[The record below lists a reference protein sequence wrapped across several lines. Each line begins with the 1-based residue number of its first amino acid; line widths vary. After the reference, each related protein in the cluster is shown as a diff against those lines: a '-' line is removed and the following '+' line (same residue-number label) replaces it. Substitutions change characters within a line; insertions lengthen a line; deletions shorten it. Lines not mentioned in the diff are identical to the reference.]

1 MRDRPASAQRIF
13 QNADRSTT
21 EAGYPILYQCL
32 KTMFFNSTSNR
43 IKGTLVFFL
52 IVTAVAS
59 FAYTHYL
66 VEKIREKEHS
76 GVELW
81 ARAMEYNS
89 KPLYADTRSE
99 LSAIMVEISTH
110 DGIDDMTK
118 NRWIRSLHRAESDLS
133 NASLDFIASEL
144 IIKNRFEIPSIVV
157 DEEGNI
163 LGSRNTG
170 NRDLDDRIIAEYAS
184 LNDPIRIELGAGDM
198 VQEQYIYY
206 GDSAIIRT
214 LQYFPFV
221 QFGLLALFLGLG
233 YLSLSSIK
241 RTEQSNLW
249 VGMAR
254 EAAHQ
259 LGTPLSSLYGWLALL
274 KEQNNDQ
281 ETLQIAHEI
290 NSDLQRMQTVAERFN
305 KIGSIPELKPKRV
318 GPLIRQVMEYLER
331 RMPQIGKHVTLSL
344 DVRSDKRVPINQELF
359 AWAIENL
366 LKNSLDAIDTRN
378 SDARVHIQAYEH
390 NNHYVIDVTDTGKG
404 IEKKHKKEIFNP
416 GYSTKKRGWGLG
428 LSLTRR
434 IVEEYHK
441 GKIFVHKTSPGGGT
455 TFRMMFPM
463 NGNGNGRKP
472 DYSSRL

>member
-1 MRDRPASAQRIF
+1 
-13 QNADRSTT
+13 
-21 EAGYPILYQCL
+21 
-32 KTMFFNSTSNR
+32 MFFNSTSNR

-52 IVTAVAS
+52 VVTAVAS
-59 FAYTHYL
+59 FAYTHFL
-66 VEKIREKEHS
+66 AEKIREKEHS

-89 KPLYADTRSE
+89 KPLYKETRNE
-99 LSAIMVEISTH
+99 LSAIMVEISTQE
-110 DGIDDMTK
+110 GIDDMLK
-118 NRWIRSLHRAESDLS
+118 NRWIRALHRAESDLS

-184 LNDPIRIELGAGDM
+184 LNEPIRIELGAGDM
-198 VQEQYIYY
+198 IQEQYIYY

-221 QFGLLALFLGLG
+221 QFGLLTLFLGLG

-259 LGTPLSSLYGWLALL
+259 LGTPLSSLYGWIALL

-290 NSDLQRMQTVAERFN
+290 TSDLHRMQTVAERFN

-331 RMPQIGKHVTLSL
+331 RMPQIGKHVELSL
-344 DVRSDKRVPINQELF
+344 DVKSDRRIPINSELF

-366 LKNSLDAIDTRN
+366 LKNSLDAIESRSPN
-378 SDARVHIQAYEH
+378 ARVHIEAHEY
-390 NNHYVIDVTDTGKG
+390 NDHYIIDVTDTGKG
-404 IEKKHKKEIFNP
+404 IVKKHKSEIFNP

-434 IVEEYHK
+434 IVEDYHK
-441 GKIFVHKTSPGGGT
+441 GKIFVYKSTPGEGT
-455 TFRMMFPM
+455 TFRMMLPM
-463 NGNGNGRKP
+463 NGNDRKP
-472 DYSSRL
+472 ASQGQSSDLL

>member
-1 MRDRPASAQRIF
+1 
-13 QNADRSTT
+13 
-21 EAGYPILYQCL
+21 
-32 KTMFFNSTSNR
+32 MFFNSTSNR
-43 IKGTLVFFL
+43 IKIALVFFL
-52 IVTAVAS
+52 VVTAIGS
-59 FAYTHYL
+59 FIYTQYL
-66 VEKIREKEHS
+66 IEKIREKEHS

-89 KPLYADTRSE
+89 RPLYQDTRDE
-99 LSAIMVEISTH
+99 LSAIMVEMSTH
-110 DGIDDMTK
+110 EGISDLVK
-118 NRWIRSLHRAESDLS
+118 NRWIRALNRAESDLS

-157 DEEGNI
+157 DEDMNI

-170 NRDLDDRIIAEYAS
+170 NRELNEQIIVEYAS
-184 LNDPIRIELGAGDM
+184 QNEPIRIELGEGDM
-198 VQEQYIYY
+198 IQEQFVYY

-214 LQYFPFV
+214 LQYFPYV

-259 LGTPLSSLYGWLALL
+259 LGTPLSSLYGWMALL

-290 NSDLQRMQTVAERFN
+290 SSDLQRMQTVAERFN
-305 KIGSIPELKPKRV
+305 KIGSIPELKPKKV
-318 GPLIRQVMEYLER
+318 GPIIRQVMEYLER
-331 RMPQIGKHVTLSL
+331 RMPQHGKHVTLSM
-344 DVRSDKRVPINQELF
+344 DVRSERRIPINPELF

-366 LKNSLDAIDTRN
+366 LKNSLDAIDSKN
-378 SDARVHIQAYEH
+378 GNARVHIETHEH

-441 GKIFVHKTSPGGGT
+441 GRIFVYKSAPGEGT
-455 TFRMMFPM
+455 TFRMMLPV
-463 NGNGNGRKP
+463 NGNARKTAAKEEGRQN
-472 DYSSRL
+472 R

>member
-1 MRDRPASAQRIF
+1 
-13 QNADRSTT
+13 
-21 EAGYPILYQCL
+21 
-32 KTMFFNSTSNR
+32 MFFNSTSNR

-52 IVTAVAS
+52 LVTAIGS
-59 FAYTHYL
+59 FIYTHYL
-66 VEKIREKEHS
+66 IEKIREKEHS

-89 KPLYADTRSE
+89 RPLYKDTRNE
-99 LSAIMVEISTH
+99 LAAIMVEISTN
-110 DGIDDMTK
+110 DGIGDMEK
-118 NRWIRSLHRAESDLS
+118 SRWVRALNRAESDLS

-157 DEEGNI
+157 DEENNI

-170 NRDLDDRIIAEYAS
+170 NRNLDERIIAEYAS
-184 LNDPIRIELGAGDM
+184 QNEPIRIELGAGDM
-198 VQEQYIYY
+198 VQEQFIYY

-214 LQYFPFV
+214 LQYFPYV

-259 LGTPLSSLYGWLALL
+259 LGTPLSSLYGWIALL
-274 KEQNNDQ
+274 KEQNNDP

-290 NSDLQRMQTVAERFN
+290 TNDLHRIQMVAERFS
-305 KIGSIPELKPKRV
+305 KIGSIPELKPKKAA
-318 GPLIRQVMEYLER
+318 PIIRKVMEYLER
-331 RMPQIGKHVTLSL
+331 RMPQIGKHVTLTMN
-344 DVRSDKRVPINQELF
+344 VRSDKRIMMNPELF

-366 LKNSLDAIDTRN
+366 LKNSLDAVDSKNGI
-378 SDARVHIQAYEH
+378 SKVHIEAYEQ
-390 NNHYVIDVTDTGKG
+390 NNQYVIDVTDNGKG

-441 GKIFVHKTSPGGGT
+441 GRIFVHKTTPGEGT
-455 TFRMMFPM
+455 TFRMILPM
-463 NGNGNGRKP
+463 DENKRKATEKAEEI
-472 DYSSRL
+472 RQN

>member
-1 MRDRPASAQRIF
+1 
-13 QNADRSTT
+13 
-21 EAGYPILYQCL
+21 
-32 KTMFFNSTSNR
+32 MFFNSTSNR
-43 IKGTLVFFL
+43 IKGALVFFL
-52 IVTAVAS
+52 VVTAVAS
-59 FAYTHYL
+59 FTYTHYL
-66 VEKIREKEHS
+66 VDKIREKEHS

-81 ARAMEYNS
+81 ARALEYNS
-89 KPLYADTRSE
+89 RPLYEDTRNE
-99 LSAIMVEISTH
+99 LMAIMMEISTH
-110 DGIDDMTK
+110 EGVEDGLK
-118 NRWIRSLHRAESDLS
+118 NRWIRTLHRAESDLS

-170 NRDLDDRIIAEYAS
+170 NRELDDRIIAEYAS

-259 LGTPLSSLYGWLALL
+259 LGTPLSSLYGWIALL
-274 KEQNNDQ
+274 KEQNNDP

-290 NSDLQRMQTVAERFN
+290 NNDLTRMQTVAERFN
-305 KIGSIPELKPKRV
+305 KIGSIPELKPRRV

-344 DVRSDKRVPINQELF
+344 DVRSDRRIPINQELF

-366 LKNSLDAIDTRN
+366 LKNSLDAIDARSSN
-378 SDARVHIQAYEH
+378 ARVHIETHEH
-390 NNHYVIDVTDTGKG
+390 NNSYIIDVTDTGKG
-404 IEKKHKKEIFNP
+404 IEKRNKKEIFNP
-416 GYSTKKRGWGLG
+416 GFSTKKRGWGLG

-441 GKIFVHKTSPGGGT
+441 GRIFVYKSAPGEGT
-455 TFRMMFPM
+455 TFRMIFPVQD
-463 NGNGNGRKP
+463 NGRKEP
-472 DYSSRL
+472 SANGKGRVARPEA

>member
-1 MRDRPASAQRIF
+1 
-13 QNADRSTT
+13 
-21 EAGYPILYQCL
+21 
-32 KTMFFNSTSNR
+32 MFFNSTSNR

-59 FAYTHYL
+59 FTYTHYL

-81 ARAMEYNS
+81 ARALEYNS
-89 KPLYADTRSE
+89 KPLYEETRSD
-99 LSAIMVEISTH
+99 LSAIMTEISAH
-110 DGIDDMTK
+110 EGIEDMVK
-118 NRWIRSLHRAESDLS
+118 NRWIRALHRAESDLS

-157 DEEGNI
+157 DEDGSI
-163 LGSRNTG
+163 IGSRNTG

-184 LNDPIRIELGAGDM
+184 LNEPIRIELGAGDM
-198 VQEQYIYY
+198 MQEQFIYY

-259 LGTPLSSLYGWLALL
+259 LGTPLSSLYGWIALL

-290 NSDLQRMQTVAERFN
+290 ASDLNRMQTVAERFN
-305 KIGSIPELKPKRV
+305 KIGSIPELKPRKV

-344 DVRSDKRVPINQELF
+344 DVRSDKRIPVNQELF

-366 LKNSLDAIDTRN
+366 LKNSLDAIDTKN
-378 SDARVHIQAYEH
+378 GNARVHIETHEH
-390 NNHYVIDVTDTGKG
+390 NNSYVIDVTDTGKG
-404 IEKKHKKEIFNP
+404 IENKNKKEIFNP
-416 GYSTKKRGWGLG
+416 GFSTKKRGWGLG

-441 GKIFVHKTSPGGGT
+441 GKIFVYKSTPGEGT
-455 TFRMMFPM
+455 TFRMIFPM
-463 NGNGNGRKP
+463 DDNSRKSP
-472 DYSSRL
+472 PLQEKEGQLQDE

>member
-1 MRDRPASAQRIF
+1 
-13 QNADRSTT
+13 
-21 EAGYPILYQCL
+21 
-32 KTMFFNSTSNR
+32 MFFNSTSNR
-43 IKGTLVFFL
+43 IKGALVFL
-52 IVTAVAS
+52 LVVTAVAS
-59 FAYTHYL
+59 FTYTHYL
-66 VEKIREKEHS
+66 VDKIREKEHS

-81 ARAMEYNS
+81 ARALEYNS
-89 KPLYADTRSE
+89 KPLYEDTRNE
-99 LSAIMVEISTH
+99 LSGIMIEISALE
-110 DGIDDMTK
+110 GIPDMVK
-118 NRWIRSLHRAESDLS
+118 NRWIRALNRAESDLS

-170 NRDLDDRIIAEYAS
+170 NRELDDQIIAEYAS
-184 LNDPIRIELGAGDM
+184 LNEPIRIELGAGDM
-198 VQEQYIYY
+198 VQEQFIYY

-259 LGTPLSSLYGWLALL
+259 LGTPLSSLYGWIALL

-290 NSDLQRMQTVAERFN
+290 TSDLNRMQTVAERFN
-305 KIGSIPELKPKRV
+305 KIGSIPELKPMKV

-331 RMPQIGKHVTLSL
+331 RMPQFGKHVTLSL
-344 DVRSDKRVPINQELF
+344 DVRSDRRVPINQELF
-359 AWAIENL
+359 AWAMENL
-366 LKNSLDAIDTRN
+366 LKNSLDAIDAKSRN
-378 SDARVHIQAYEH
+378 ARVHIEAHEH
-390 NNHYVIDVTDTGKG
+390 NNSYIIDVSDTGKG
-404 IEKKHKKEIFNP
+404 IEKRNKKEIFNP

-441 GKIFVHKTSPGGGT
+441 GKIFVHRTAPGEGT
-455 TFRMMFPM
+455 TFRMIFPVQ
-463 NGNGNGRKP
+463 GNGKKPSSEHNGRQLADKKET
-472 DYSSRL
+472 S

>member
-1 MRDRPASAQRIF
+1 
-13 QNADRSTT
+13 
-21 EAGYPILYQCL
+21 
-32 KTMFFNSTSNR
+32 MFFQSTSNR
-43 IKGTLVFFL
+43 IKGALIFFL
-52 IVTAVAS
+52 VVTAVAS
-59 FAYTHYL
+59 FSYTHYL
-66 VEKIREKEHS
+66 VDKIREKEHS

-81 ARAMEYNS
+81 ARALEYNS
-89 KPLYADTRSE
+89 KPLYEDTRNE
-99 LSAIMVEISTH
+99 LLSIVTELTVHPGVEEGLKS
-110 DGIDDMTK
+110 
-118 NRWIRSLHRAESDLS
+118 RWIRTLNRAESDLS
-133 NASLDFIASEL
+133 SASLDFIASEL

-170 NRDLDDRIIAEYAS
+170 SRELNNRILAEYAS
-184 LNDPIRIELGAGDM
+184 LNEPIHIELGAGDK
-198 VQEQYIYY
+198 VQKQFIYY

-259 LGTPLSSLYGWLALL
+259 LGTPLSSLYGWIALL
-274 KEQNNDQ
+274 KEQNNDP

-290 NSDLQRMQTVAERFN
+290 TNDLTRVQTVAERFN
-305 KIGSIPELKPKRV
+305 KIGSIPERKPRKV

-331 RMPQIGKHVTLSL
+331 RMPQLGKHVTLSL

-359 AWAIENL
+359 SWAIENL
-366 LKNSLDAIDTRN
+366 LKNSLDAIETRSPN
-378 SDARVHIQAYEH
+378 ARVHIVAHEH
-390 NNHYVIDVTDTGKG
+390 NNTYVIDVTDTGKG
-404 IEKKHKKEIFNP
+404 IEKKNKKEIFNP
-416 GYSTKKRGWGLG
+416 GFSSKKRGWGLG

-434 IVEEYHK
+434 IVEDYHK
-441 GKIFVHKTSPGGGT
+441 GRIFVYKTAPGEGT
-455 TFRMMFPM
+455 TFRMILPLQIDQIKPETST
-463 NGNGNGRKP
+463 NGGTPVTDQDSEPPSVLPLR
-472 DYSSRL
+472 

>member
-1 MRDRPASAQRIF
+1 
-13 QNADRSTT
+13 
-21 EAGYPILYQCL
+21 
-32 KTMFFNSTSNR
+32 MFFNSTSNR

-59 FAYTHYL
+59 FAYTHFL

-89 KPLYADTRSE
+89 KPLYRETRNE

-110 DGIDDMTK
+110 EGVEDIVK
-118 NRWIRSLHRAESDLS
+118 NRWIRTLHRAESDLS

-184 LNDPIRIELGAGDM
+184 LNEPIRIELGAGEM

-259 LGTPLSSLYGWLALL
+259 LGTPLSSLYGWIALL

-290 NSDLQRMQTVAERFN
+290 TNDLQRMQTVAERFN

-331 RMPQIGKHVTLSL
+331 RMPQIGKQVELSL
-344 DVRSDKRVPINQELF
+344 EVKSDRRVPINSELF

-366 LKNSLDAIDTRN
+366 LKNSLDAIDTRGPN
-378 SDARVHIQAYEH
+378 ARVHIVAHEH
-390 NNHYVIDVTDTGKG
+390 GNHFVIDVTDTGKG
-404 IEKKHKKEIFNP
+404 IEKKHKSEIFNP

-441 GKIFVHKTSPGGGT
+441 GKIFVYRSTPGEGT
-455 TFRMMFPM
+455 TFRMMLPT
-463 NGNGNGRKP
+463 NGNGRKTVP
-472 DYSSRL
+472 QGQSSELL